1 MQSLVF
7 IYCVGYKLKKSY
19 VFENKS
25 IQHKKILNTYV
36 LFVVS
41 VISKID
47 RKIILEKYNKTCLIE
62 ANGGQMIKVR
72 K

>member
-1 MQSLVF
+1 M
-7 IYCVGYKLKKSY
+7 
-19 VFENKS
+19 FENKS
-25 IQHKKILNTYV
+25 IEHKKILNTYV